1 MSHSG
6 TFLHSPPRASGFRD
20 LSFPSKRSPNAPP
33 KRAFT
38 NAAANAALN
47 AGFAWRRRSKRCRKR
62 STLAHKRSPHNQNLA
77 LSQTEAGMCAR
88 LGSYASDIA
97 QTMAL
102 LVYIPTPLVLNAVVP
117 LRKHTHTSKKRS
129 PHIAATTHA
138 RRSDTHRA
146 ALAWGPSIPGAKV
159 CICLTRGGVAFGTV

>member
-1 MSHSG
+1 MYNFARSLNV
-6 TFLHSPPRASGFRD
+6 TYD

-62 STLAHKRSPHNQNLA
+62 STLAHKRSPHSQNLA

-102 LVYIPTPLVLNAVVP
+102 LVYIPTPWFNSARHVLSVSEAQQHP
-117 LRKHTHTSKKRS
+117 SKRVGG

-159 CICLTRGGVAFGTV
+159 CICLARGGAVFGTV